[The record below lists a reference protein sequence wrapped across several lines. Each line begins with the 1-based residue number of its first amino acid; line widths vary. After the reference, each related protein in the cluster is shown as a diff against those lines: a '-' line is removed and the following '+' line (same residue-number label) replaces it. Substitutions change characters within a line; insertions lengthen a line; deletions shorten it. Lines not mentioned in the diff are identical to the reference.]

1 MKPEITVFVVAY
13 SAVLIMAGSTVALH
27 CQHCLFEGCDGA
39 AAGQEEQIECN
50 VHTVNRLYHH
60 LAALANLE
68 GLLSAPAPAQGFA
81 CFQVVI
87 SDGAKNGT
95 VKSCAFAESDI
106 CSAWK
111 PAIRVESCQVWNGSS
126 QTTAY
131 SMAGLPAGGV
141 MGRLYW
147 IVALPLIALK
157 IGSIKL

>member
-1 MKPEITVFVVAY
+1 MKPEIIVFVVAF

-39 AAGQEEQIECN
+39 DAGQEEQIECN

-68 GLLSAPAPAQGFA
+68 GLLSAPAPAQDFA

-111 PAIRVESCQVWNGSS
+111 PAIRVESCQVWNGST

-131 SMAGLPAGGV
+131 SLAGLPAGGV
-141 MGRLYW
+141 VGGFYW